1 MKVMGAMRFED
12 TTAIVTGAGS
22 GIGRAVA
29 LRLAAEGARVA
40 VVDVNRATADQ
51 TRALISEAGGS
62 AIAHEA
68 DVSSPT
74 AVHDAIATAKDW
86 GGAPDV
92 LVNNAGILRLAPAL
106 DTSVAVFD
114 EIIAV
119 NLRSVFLMSTEVAR
133 AMVATG
139 TRGRIVNI
147 SSIHAVLSEPNACAY
162 TAAKAGIEGLSRT
175 LASEL
180 ARYGITVNCVRP
192 GATWTA
198 LSTPL
203 YTETVI
209 KQLHQRIPLRDI
221 AQPDEIAAAVAYL
234 ASAEARYC
242 TGTTL
247 TVDGGYLMDGSLP
260 DGAYAEAPE

>member
-1 MKVMGAMRFED
+1 MRFEN
-12 TTAIVTGAGS
+12 TSAIVTGAGS

-29 LRLAAEGARVA
+29 RRLAAEGARVA
-40 VVDVNRATADQ
+40 VVDINRETAEE
-51 TRALISEAGGS
+51 TRAMVADAGG
-62 AIAHEA
+62 AAVALPA
-68 DVSSPT
+68 DVSSPA
-74 AVHDAIATAKDW
+74 AVRDAVAGATDW
-86 GGAPDV
+86 GGVPDV

-114 EIIAV
+114 EVIAV

-133 AMVATG
+133 AMVAAG

-147 SSIHAVLSEPNACAY
+147 SSIHAALSEPNACAY

-180 ARYGITVNCVRP
+180 APAGITVNCVRP

-203 YTETVI
+203 YTDTVI

-247 TVDGGYLMDGSLP
+247 AVDGGYLMDGGLP
-260 DGAYAEAPE
+260 GGAYDEATE

>member
-1 MKVMGAMRFED
+1 MRFEN
-12 TTAIVTGAGS
+12 TSAIVTGAGS

-40 VVDVNRATADQ
+40 VVDIDRETAEE
-51 TRALISEAGGS
+51 TRTLISEAGGT
-62 AIAHEA
+62 AVALQA

-74 AVHDAIATAKDW
+74 AVRDAVAAAKDW
-86 GGAPDV
+86 GGVPDV

-106 DTSVAVFD
+106 DTSVAAFD
-114 EIIAV
+114 EVIAV

-133 AMVATG
+133 EMVAAG
-139 TRGRIVNI
+139 HGGRIVNI

-180 ARYGITVNCVRP
+180 APHRITVNCVRP

-209 KQLHQRIPLRDI
+209 EQLHRRIPLRDI

-234 ASAEARYC
+234 ASPEARYC

-247 TVDGGYLMDGSLP
+247 TIDGGYTMDGSLP
-260 DGAYAEAPE
+260 GGAYDEAAG